1 MHLPPRCSARF
12 DLLHAEIWQA
22 NKQTNKQT
30 WCADVCLCVCFD
42 DWKQEQTSNMASQL
56 SSVQNPFSEPFSDHC
71 SSTQL
76 PRRMKWTKKFT
87 DVTER
92 SDANRKIDPF
102 ESRLFPSPPEAPI
115 QGPYQHCENA
125 SPPTLQLTNR

>member
-1 MHLPPRCSARF
+1 MFCSLLTKYNQHRLECALSVFHLDREGNGSYVVHVATGDEKRS
-12 DLLHAEIWQA
+12 H
-22 NKQTNKQT
+22 
-30 WCADVCLCVCFD
+30 
-42 DWKQEQTSNMASQL
+42 L

-115 QGPYQHCENA
+115 QVPYQHCENA